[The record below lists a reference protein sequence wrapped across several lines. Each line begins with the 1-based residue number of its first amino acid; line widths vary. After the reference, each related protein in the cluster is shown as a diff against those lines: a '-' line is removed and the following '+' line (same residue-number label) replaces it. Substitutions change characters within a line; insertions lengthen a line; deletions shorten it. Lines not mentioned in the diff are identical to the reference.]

1 MKKNLLVILVVAAV
15 ALAGCKKDSST
26 KPSGP
31 TSDSYWPP
39 AAGNSWTYKD
49 ATSEGVS
56 NFTIEMTGGTHSIN
70 NKTYYVS
77 ASEKNGVNTMSYIY
91 EADNIYTLRDTLDY
105 LGTSLELPL
114 CDDAHPAGYT
124 WTIQPTDNGTIEG
137 VPTQAINQIIS
148 ADDSMTVNGKNYT
161 HVIHTEVLLQ
171 YDMGAGFETVA
182 VYDFYLAKGIG
193 MIEADT
199 WSGRTII
206 ESETLTG
213 YSVK

>member
-1 MKKNLLVILVVAAV
+1 MRKNLLVILAV
-15 ALAGCKKDSST
+15 TSIALASCKKDSPI

-31 TSDSYWPP
+31 ASDSYWPLTP
-39 AAGNSWTYKD
+39 GNSWTYKD
-49 ATSEGVS
+49 AIGAGLSS
-56 NFTIEMTGGTHSIN
+56 FTITMTGDTRFMN
-70 NKTYYVS
+70 NKTYY
-77 ASEKNGVNTMSYIY
+77 ASSSLKNGVNTISYIC
-91 EADNIYTLRDTLDY
+91 EAGHIYTLRDTLAY

-114 CDDAHPAGYT
+114 CDDSHPAGYT
-124 WTIQPTDNGTIEG
+124 WTVQPTDDGAIEG
-137 VPTQAINQIIS
+137 VPAQAVNQIIS
-148 ADDSMTVNGKNYT
+148 ADGTMTVNGNHYS
-161 HVIHTEVLLQ
+161 HIIHTEVELQ

-199 WSGRTII
+199 SSGGDLI